1 MVTGTAL
8 LGAVLALAPLA
19 EPGPAAGLRQVTECV
34 APGADAGADE
44 SGGLAPVLGPV
55 PDGLHTLA
63 RGAGQRI
70 AVIDTGVSP
79 HPRLPNLRGGGDYLT
94 GGDGLDDC
102 DGHGTAVAG
111 LLGAAAGPDDDVVGI
126 APDAEIIAIRQL
138 SPSFTVQDGTV
149 QDGTGTRPAGDT
161 DTLAAALLRAVEL
174 RASVVTMSEAVC
186 LEPARAAAVGRSL
199 REALRR
205 AAAADVLVVAAAGNA
220 GGGNCTGR
228 GDEVSLPGGAAWAG
242 GDPGSQT
249 SDGGVLDDGVLTVG
263 AVGPDDA
270 AAPFTVPGPWVDV
283 AAQGTGLRSLGVGSG
298 LTAQDLQGTS
308 FAVPLVAGLAA
319 LVRERNPGLNA
330 AEVAERLAHTA
341 RRPAGAGTGEARRPD
356 GARTDSVGYGV
367 VDPLAAL
374 STPPAPVVPDPAAG
388 SLLQPTSVAPSD
400 PSTTGIA
407 IAAGMSVILVGA
419 LFPLLRRLRRTSLS
433 GAARPPRPG
442 PPRGPAPVRRAA
454 AAAPP
459 PVRRPR
465 R

>member
-34 APGADAGADE
+34 ASGADAGADG
-44 SGGLAPVLGPV
+44 SGGLVPVLGPV
-55 PDGLHTLA
+55 PDGLHALA
-63 RGAGQRI
+63 RGTGQRI

-126 APDAEIIAIRQL
+126 APDAEIVAIRQL
-138 SPSFTVQDGTV
+138 SPSFTVQDRTV

-174 RASVVTMSEAVC
+174 RASVVAVSEAVC
-186 LEPARAAAVGRSL
+186 LEPARAAVVGRSL

-242 GDPGSQT
+242 GPDGPMP
-249 SDGGVLDDGVLTVG
+249 DGGVLDDGVLTVG

-298 LTAQDLQGTS
+298 LTAHDLQGTS

-330 AEVAERLAHTA
+330 AEVAERLADTA
-341 RRPAGAGTGEARRPD
+341 RRPAGADTGA
-356 GARTDSVGYGV
+356 ARTDPVGYGV

-374 STPPAPVVPDPAAG
+374 SALPAPVVPDPTAG
-388 SLLQPTSVAPSD
+388 SLLQPASALPSD

-407 IAAGMSVILVGA
+407 IAAGMSVVLVGA

-442 PPRGPAPVRRAA
+442 PPRGPAPARRAA

>member
-1 MVTGTAL
+1 VTGTAL

-34 APGADAGADE
+34 APGGDAGADGA
-44 SGGLAPVLGPV
+44 GGLAPVPGPV

-138 SPSFTVQDGTV
+138 SPSFTVQDGTG
-149 QDGTGTRPAGDT
+149 QDGTGQDGTGARPAGDT

-174 RASVVTMSEAVC
+174 RASVVTVSEAVC
-186 LEPARAAAVGRSL
+186 LEPARAAVVGRSL

-228 GDEVSLPGGAAWAG
+228 GDEVSLPGAAAWVG
-242 GDPGSQT
+242 GDPDARMPGA
-249 SDGGVLDDGVLTVG
+249 GVLDDGVLTVG

-283 AAQGTGLRSLGVGSG
+283 AALGTGLRSLGVGSG

-319 LVRERNPGLNA
+319 LVRERNPGLSA
-330 AEVAERLAHTA
+330 AEVAERLADTA
-341 RRPAGAGTGEARRPD
+341 RRPAGAGAGAARI
-356 GARTDSVGYGV
+356 DSVGYGV

-374 STPPAPVVPDPAAG
+374 SALPASAVPDPTAG
-388 SLLQPTSVAPSD
+388 SLLQPASALPSD

-407 IAAGMSVILVGA
+407 IAAGMSVVLVGA

-433 GAARPPRPG
+433 EAARPPRPG
-442 PPRGPAPVRRAA
+442 PPRGPAPDRRAA
-454 AAAPP
+454 AAGPP